1 MPQPLDVLE
10 KTLLIRIVFGSI
22 SIFLGGAIYLLWRKP
37 ILHMFNWLDIM
48 GFNSLFLLLR
58 DWTSNIYIPPDWLLY
73 SLPTAL
79 WTFGGLLLFQAIW
92 RGSNRIKFLWAII
105 FCCIA
110 LGIEFSQRLHLIPG
124 TFDVND
130 LILSSFAII
139 AFFTLHLFPIGR
151 RL

>member
-1 MPQPLDVLE
+1 M
-10 KTLLIRIVFGSI
+10 LIRIILGSI
-22 SIFLGGAIYLLWRKP
+22 SIFVGGTIYILWREP
-37 ILHMFNWLDIM
+37 ILHMFNWLDII
-48 GFNSLFLLLR
+48 GLHSIFLLLR
-58 DWTSNIYIPPDWLLY
+58 DWASNIYIPPDWLLY

-92 RGSNRIKFLWAII
+92 RDSNRINLYWLII

-110 LGIEFSQRLHLIPG
+110 LGIEFSQKLDLIPG
-124 TFDVND
+124 TFDIND

-139 AFFTLHLFPIGR
+139 ASFTLYVLPRWR